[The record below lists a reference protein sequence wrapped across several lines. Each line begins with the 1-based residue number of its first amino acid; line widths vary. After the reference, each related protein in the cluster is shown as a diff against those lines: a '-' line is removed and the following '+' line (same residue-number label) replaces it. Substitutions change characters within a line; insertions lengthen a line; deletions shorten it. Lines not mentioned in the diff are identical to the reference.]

1 MNLVFNE
8 KVGRPPPE
16 RLRNGAEYTLS
27 SQRCYCEVT
36 KVPLSSQRPFCENTS
51 DTLSPQRCY

>member
-16 RLRNGAEYTLS
+16 RLSPTGFRVFRKSLIDAKSIRFESG
-27 SQRCYCEVT
+27 
-36 KVPLSSQRPFCENTS
+36 KV
-51 DTLSPQRCY
+51 